1 MNQQINYIRLRNN
14 QSPCH
19 HQVGKMEEEKYV
31 TLFIPFPMDET
42 PNRSHANS
50 PTKVDL
56 VASLIHNTYS
66 T

>member
-42 PNRSHANS
+42 PNH
-50 PTKVDL
+50 PMLTPLQKL
-56 VASLIHNTYS
+56 T
-66 T
+66 